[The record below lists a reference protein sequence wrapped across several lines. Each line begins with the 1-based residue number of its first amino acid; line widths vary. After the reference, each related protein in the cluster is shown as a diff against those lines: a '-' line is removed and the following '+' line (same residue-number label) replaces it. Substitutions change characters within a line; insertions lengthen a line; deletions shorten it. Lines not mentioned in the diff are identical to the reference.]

1 MTTSEAQPPPGPG
14 GEPPRT
20 AWVAG
25 SVGPRLRLAAKSARL
40 LLERRL
46 SQVGASFGNWTV
58 LATLDGRG
66 PMIQRDLAAALG
78 IEGPTLTRHLDRL
91 EELGL
96 IERRRDGADRR
107 YALVALTPGGQERC
121 HELDAIAR
129 DANQQLLAG
138 FSEEETAGLSDML
151 QRLTANSAG
160 LGRAGH
166 SRAGR

>member
-1 MTTSEAQPPPGPG
+1 VTTPAGPPDPDSAS
-14 GEPPRT
+14 PRT

-25 SVGPRLRLAAKSARL
+25 SVGPRLRLAAKAAQL

-96 IERRRDGADRR
+96 IQRHRDGADRR
-107 YALVALTPGGQERC
+107 YARVELTLAGQRRC

-129 DANQQLLAG
+129 EANDQLLRG
-138 FSEEETAGLSDML
+138 FSGQETDQLTGML
-151 QRLTANSAG
+151 RRLTENSADG
-160 LGRAGH
+160 
-166 SRAGR
+166 